1 MANDLSNQLIDP
13 RTTERGRSGDY
24 PVHPPQVS
32 AIWIYSHEPDS
43 TAILETYLEQLSDID
58 GSCELIIVVNGD
70 SNRVEQLKELLRSTP
85 LTSRMLQLHRNCDES
100 TAMRLGLESSR
111 GEILL
116 LLPSYV
122 QSDPSVIEQMIKEI
136 GAGADYVASW
146 RHSRI
151 DSRWSAFKSRVFNR
165 LTRYAT
171 GVDLHDINSGLRVMK
186 SEVPMNLPIYGDLHR
201 FLPVLAAMHGFRVS
215 EVKTR
220 HIEER
225 VKKGDY
231 AFGVYIR
238 RMLDLMTLFF
248 LFKFTK
254 KPLRFFGLIGSF
266 TAAAGFLISG
276 ILVVERLFGRPLE
289 HRPALLFGIL
299 LIVLGVN
306 LVSLGLLGELI
317 IFIHGH
323 RLRDCHVKQVYENIN
338 ES

>member
-1 MANDLSNQLIDP
+1 MANDLSNQLIEHT
-13 RTTERGRSGDY
+13 TTELERSEDA
-24 PVHPPQVS
+24 PVLSPQVS

-43 TAILETYLEQLSDID
+43 PAILETYLEQLAGLDK
-58 GSCELIIVVNGD
+58 SCELIVVINGD
-70 SNRVEQLKELLRSTP
+70 SNRVEQLKSLVMSSDLP
-85 LTSRMLQLHRNCDES
+85 ARMLQLHRTCDES

-111 GEILL
+111 GEILV

-122 QSDPSVIEQMIKEI
+122 QSDPGVIEQMIDEV

-151 DSRWSAFKSRVFNR
+151 DSRWSAFKSRVFND

-186 SEVPMNLPIYGDLHR
+186 SEVPKNLPIYGDLHR

-215 EVKTR
+215 EIKTR

-238 RMLDLMTLFF
+238 RLLDLMTLFF

-276 ILVVERLFGRPLE
+276 VLVVERLFGQPLE

-323 RLRDCHVKQVYENIN
+323 RLRDYHVKQVYENIN